1 MNLPLHLR
9 VSYHQL
15 CTKHSVQCIT
25 QPNCTLPSLTITAAA
40 PLASSGGKKY
50 GTQGPSSPQ
59 RHGGIRNWKNY
70 LNYWR
75 NLQLGKFQWPWK
87 RDKPPAPQR
96 NIYFNNREKNK
107 SGVKYCSNRI
117 STTKYN
123 ILTFIPKFLFDQFR
137 RYANLFFLVIALLQV
152 S

>member
-1 MNLPLHLR
+1 MH
-9 VSYHQL
+9 
-15 CTKHSVQCIT
+15 KHSLQCIT
-25 QPNCTLPSLTITAAA
+25 HQLHSTITAAA
-40 PLASSGGKKY
+40 PLTSAGSKKY

-59 RHGGIRNWKNY
+59 RHSGIRNWKDY

-75 NLQLGKFQWPWK
+75 NQLQGQGKFQWPWK
-87 RDKPPAPQR
+87 RNKPPARQR
-96 NIYFNNREKNK
+96 TIYFNDREKNK
-107 SGVKYCSNRI
+107 SGVKYCSNQI

-123 ILTFIPKFLFDQFR
+123 ILTFIPKFLFDQFG